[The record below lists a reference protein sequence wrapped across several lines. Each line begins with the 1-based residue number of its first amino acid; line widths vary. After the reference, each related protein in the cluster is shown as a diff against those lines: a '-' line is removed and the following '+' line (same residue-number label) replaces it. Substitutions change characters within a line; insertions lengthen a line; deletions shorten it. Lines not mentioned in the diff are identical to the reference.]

1 MMNWEAIG
9 AIGEVLGAAG
19 VIGTLAYLAF
29 QIRQNSES
37 VRLNAGQ
44 TILISLHEA
53 LQNAA
58 STPQQ
63 ARVLMLG
70 QTDFDSLPDDEKAQF
85 LVWIFSWFRV
95 LEQAHLYQ
103 KRGIL
108 DPEIWTGHV
117 VYLRQVMK
125 SSAIQS
131 WWEIRKIF
139 FSESFQAF
147 VDEAAL
153 AESSALNPR
162 DMVESVRT

>member
-9 AIGEVLGAAG
+9 AIGEVVGAVG

-44 TILISLHEA
+44 TILLSLHEA
-53 LQNAA
+53 LLSAS

-63 ARVLMLG
+63 ARVVILG
-70 QTDFDSLPDDEKAQF
+70 QTDFDSLAEDEKTQF

-95 LEQAHLYQ
+95 LEQAHAYQ
-103 KRGIL
+103 RRGIL
-108 DPEIWTGHV
+108 DPEIWSGHV
-117 VYLRQVMK
+117 VHLRQVMK
-125 SSAIQS
+125 GLAIQN
-131 WWEIRKIF
+131 WWEIRKIY
-139 FSESFQAF
+139 FSESFKAF

-153 AESSALNPR
+153 AESFALSPR
-162 DMVESVRT
+162 EMVESVHT